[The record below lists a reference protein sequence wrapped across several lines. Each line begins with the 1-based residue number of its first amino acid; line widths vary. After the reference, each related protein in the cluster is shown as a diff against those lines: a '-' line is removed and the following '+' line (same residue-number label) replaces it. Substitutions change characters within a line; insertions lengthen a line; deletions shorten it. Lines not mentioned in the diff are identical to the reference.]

1 MTAPCPGRKPSGAV
15 RLALA
20 AALLFG
26 AARPVTL
33 LAATTQRVVADW
45 RTGLGLYGFD
55 PVAYF
60 ADAQPELGRSDLE
73 YDFAGVIW
81 RFRSEG
87 NRAAFMER
95 PDVYLPRFGGYD
107 PLGIARGVA
116 TPGHPE
122 QWLIVDGQLFL
133 FHTAAT
139 RNQFAANPR
148 EIIAAAEAKWPEVE
162 SPLVP

>member
-1 MTAPCPGRKPSGAV
+1 MTAACLGRKPSGAL

-20 AALLFG
+20 AVLLL
-26 AARPVTL
+26 APATPVGL
-33 LAATTQRVVADW
+33 LAATTQRVVTDW
-45 RTGLGLYGFD
+45 HTGLGLYGFD

-60 ADAQPELGRSDLE
+60 SDAQPQLGRPDLE
-73 YDFAGVIW
+73 YGFAGVVW
-81 RFRSEG
+81 RFHSEG
-87 NRAAFMER
+87 NRAAFIAR

-107 PLGIARGVA
+107 PVGIIRGVA

-133 FHTAAT
+133 FHSAAD
-139 RNQFAANPR
+139 RAQFAANPR